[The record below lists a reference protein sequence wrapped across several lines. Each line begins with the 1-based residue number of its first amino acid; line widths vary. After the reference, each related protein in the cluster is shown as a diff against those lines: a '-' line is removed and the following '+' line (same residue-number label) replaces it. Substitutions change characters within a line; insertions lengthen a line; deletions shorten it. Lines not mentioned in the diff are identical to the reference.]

1 VPTVLILCCLLAG
14 TADATPGG
22 KGKVVNNAAT
32 RAKLGG
38 WAPKYSSFKQF
49 FMDGGKDYYNTSGLF

>member
-1 VPTVLILCCLLAG
+1 VSLAAG
-14 TADATPGG
+14 SPDATPGG

-38 WAPKYSSFKQF
+38 WSPKYASFKQF